1 MKQQLLTT
9 IAAVL
14 LVGCGPSIH
23 QTVIDGNEA
32 LIRRELSNGANVN
45 EKNEDGLTPL
55 HLAVK
60 SGHKRIVELLI
71 AKGADVNAK
80 DTRGGTSLDYSTELN
95 EMFGDN
101 DGLDKIEGLEADVE
115 GMTAEQIKEYMSGIE
130 TVRNSTTFYIEIR
143 NEDGSVTPVT
153 VNNAKNKE
161 IADLLRKH
169 GGKTGEELKAE
180 EK

>member
-1 MKQQLLTT
+1 MKNILITT

-14 LVGCGPSIH
+14 LVGCGGPSIH
-23 QTVIDGNEA
+23 QATIDGKIA

-45 EKNEDGLTPL
+45 EKNEEGYTPL

-71 AKGADVNAK
+71 AKGSDVNAK

-95 EMFGDN
+95 EMFGNN
-101 DGLDKIEGLEADVE
+101 DGLDKIEDLEVE

-130 TVRNSTTFYIEIR
+130 NIRNSTTFYIEIR

-161 IADLLRKH
+161 IANLLRKH
-169 GGKTGEELKAE
+169 GGKTSEELKAE
-180 EK
+180 GK

>member
-1 MKQQLLTT
+1 MKHLLLTT
-9 IAAVL
+9 IAAVV
-14 LVGCGPSIH
+14 LVGCGGPSIH
-23 QTVIDGNEA
+23 QATIDGEIA

-45 EKNEDGLTPL
+45 EKNKDGLTPL

-60 SGHKRIVELLI
+60 SGHKSIVELLI
-71 AKGADVNAK
+71 AKGSDVNAK

-101 DGLDKIEGLEADVE
+101 DGLDKIEDLEVE

-130 TVRNSTTFYIEIR
+130 NIRNSTTFYIEIR

-161 IADLLRKH
+161 IAELLRKH
-169 GGKTGEELKAE
+169 GGKTSEELKAE
-180 EK
+180 GK

>member
-1 MKQQLLTT
+1 MKHLLLTT
-9 IAAVL
+9 IAAVV
-14 LVGCGPSIH
+14 LVGCGGPSIH
-23 QTVIDGNEA
+23 QATIDGEIA

-45 EKNEDGLTPL
+45 EKNKDGLTPL

-71 AKGADVNAK
+71 AKGSDVNAK

-101 DGLDKIEGLEADVE
+101 DGLDKIEDLEVE

-130 TVRNSTTFYIEIR
+130 NIRNSTTFYIEIR

-169 GGKTGEELKAE
+169 GGKTAKELKAE
-180 EK
+180 GK